1 MNAMPIAVT
10 ATAVNLCLV
19 VGGLTPPPSARPQ
32 EDAPLLR
39 GRALELV
46 DDRGQI
52 RARLDV
58 EPGGEVVLRLLDRR
72 GTIRVKLGAGEDG
85 SGLLLNNDATEP
97 GVHLLAGTGGS
108 SVKLAN
114 KDGRERLIT
123 P

>member
-1 MNAMPIAVT
+1 MHAMPIAVT

-19 VGGLTPPPSARPQ
+19 IVGLTGFPFSRTR

-58 EPGGEVVLRLLDRR
+58 EPVARSCSGCSTVGAPSGSNWEPVRMAPGCFSITMRPNPAC
-72 GTIRVKLGAGEDG
+72 TCSPAGAG
-85 SGLLLNNDATEP
+85 A
-97 GVHLLAGTGGS
+97 A
-108 SVKLAN
+108 
-114 KDGRERLIT
+114 
-123 P
+123 